1 MIFELLHTNEPDHPC
16 SHLLYSFKIEEQKK
30 NGYAK
35 IKIIKSQMIREGKY
49 TSSDEDYVMEELARY
64 SQKNK
69 KLYIKN
75 YSAKN
80 NIILSYYSKPCTTT
94 CMPFK
99 LNPGD
104 RLDFEAKDEISDLK
118 VMLFSKDEVASD
130 ELDGFADF
138 IKDMQ
143 NAQAIE
149 VTPFSIKPNGKLEFE
164 TRDEVS
170 DLRELVKHQ
179 PPASSSEE
187 HPPDQDSVHDHCRKE
202 DEAHPEPSSAA
213 EQATH
218 SGQEQQDCMKTSAD
232 QGHSKAPEPTR
243 LICI

>member
-1 MIFELLHTNEPDHPC
+1 MIFELLHTNEPGHTC

-35 IKIIKSQMIREGKY
+35 IKIIKSQIIKNGEY
-49 TSSDEDYVMEELARY
+49 TSRDEDYVMEELARY

-69 KLYIKN
+69 KLDIKN

-80 NIILSYYSKPCTTT
+80 DIHLSYYSKPCTTT

-104 RLDFEAKDEISDLK
+104 RLDFEFRE
-118 VMLFSKDEVASD
+118 
-130 ELDGFADF
+130 
-138 IKDMQ
+138 
-143 NAQAIE
+143 
-149 VTPFSIKPNGKLEFE
+149 
-164 TRDEVS
+164 EVS

-179 PPASSSEE
+179 PPASSSE
-187 HPPDQDSVHDHCRKE
+187 
-202 DEAHPEPSSAA
+202 

>member
-30 NGYAK
+30 NSYAK

-49 TSSDEDYVMEELARY
+49 TSRDEDYVMEELARY

-80 NIILSYYSKPCTTT
+80 DIILSYSSNPYTTT

-143 NAQAIE
+143 TTQAIE

-179 PPASSSEE
+179 SPASSSQEQA
-187 HPPDQDSVHDHCRKE
+187 PYHCRKE
-202 DEAHPEPSSAA
+202 GEAPPEQSPPAE

-218 SGQEQQDCMKTSAD
+218 PGQEQQDCMKTSAG

>member
-1 MIFELLHTNEPDHPC
+1 MIFDLLHTNEPDHPC
-16 SHLLYSFKIEEQKK
+16 SHLLYSFKIEEHKK

-35 IKIIKSQMIREGKY
+35 IKIIKTQMIREGKY

-80 NIILSYYSKPCTTT
+80 DIILSYNSNPYTTT

-104 RLDFEAKDEISDLK
+104 RLDFEFRE
-118 VMLFSKDEVASD
+118 
-130 ELDGFADF
+130 
-138 IKDMQ
+138 
-143 NAQAIE
+143 
-149 VTPFSIKPNGKLEFE
+149 
-164 TRDEVS
+164 EVS

-179 PPASSSEE
+179 SPASSSEE
-187 HPPDQDSVHDHCRKE
+187 HPPADHSHTDQDSVQYHCRKE
-202 DEAHPEPSSAA
+202 GEAPPETSSPAE

-218 SGQEQQDCMKTSAD
+218 SGQEQQDCMKKSAD
-232 QGHSKAPEPTR
+232 Q
-243 LICI
+243 

>member
-1 MIFELLHTNEPDHPC
+1 MD
-16 SHLLYSFKIEEQKK
+16 
-30 NGYAK
+30 
-35 IKIIKSQMIREGKY
+35 
-49 TSSDEDYVMEELARY
+49 ELARY
-64 SQKNK
+64 SQKNQ

-80 NIILSYYSKPCTTT
+80 DIHLSYYSKPCTTT

-104 RLDFEAKDEISDLK
+104 RLDFEFRE
-118 VMLFSKDEVASD
+118 
-130 ELDGFADF
+130 
-138 IKDMQ
+138 
-143 NAQAIE
+143 
-149 VTPFSIKPNGKLEFE
+149 
-164 TRDEVS
+164 EVS

-187 HPPDQDSVHDHCRKE
+187 HQPDQDSVHDHCRKE
-202 DEAHPEPSSAA
+202 DEAHPEPSSA

-218 SGQEQQDCMKTSAD
+218 SGQEQQDCMKTLAD
-232 QGHSKAPEPTR
+232 QEHSKAPEPTR

>member
-1 MIFELLHTNEPDHPC
+1 
-16 SHLLYSFKIEEQKK
+16 
-30 NGYAK
+30 
-35 IKIIKSQMIREGKY
+35 
-49 TSSDEDYVMEELARY
+49 MEELARY

-75 YSAKN
+75 YSTKN

-94 CMPFK
+94 CMPFT

-104 RLDFEAKDEISDLK
+104 RLDFEAKEEITDLK
-118 VMLFSKDEVASD
+118 GMLFSNTEVTPD

-149 VTPFSIKPNGKLEFE
+149 VTPFSIKPNEKLEFE
-164 TRDEVS
+164 TKDEVS

-179 PPASSSEE
+179 SPASSSQE
-187 HPPDQDSVHDHCRKE
+187 HPPADHSHTDQDSDQHHYRKE
-202 DEAHPEPSSAA
+202 GEAPPEQSSPAE
-213 EQATH
+213 EQATDP
-218 SGQEQQDCMKTSAD
+218 GQEQQDCMKTSAD
-232 QGHSKAPEPTR
+232 QEHSKAPEPTR
-243 LICI
+243 LIYI

>member
-1 MIFELLHTNEPDHPC
+1 MIFELVHTGEPDHPC
-16 SHLLYSFKIEEQKK
+16 SHLLYSFKIEEHKK

-35 IKIIKSQMIREGKY
+35 IKIIKAQMIREGKY

-75 YSAKN
+75 YSTKN

-94 CMPFK
+94 CMPFT

-104 RLDFEAKDEISDLK
+104 RLDFEAKEEITDLK
-118 VMLFSKDEVASD
+118 GMLFSNTEVTPD

-149 VTPFSIKPNGKLEFE
+149 VTPFSIKPNEKLEFE
-164 TRDEVS
+164 TRDGVS
-170 DLRELVKHQ
+170 DLRGLVKHQ
-179 PPASSSEE
+179 SPASSSQE
-187 HPPDQDSVHDHCRKE
+187 QAQYRCRKE
-202 DEAHPEPSSAA
+202 GEVPPEPSSAE

-218 SGQEQQDCMKTSAD
+218 SGQEQQDCMKTSAG
-232 QGHSKAPEPTR
+232 QEHSKAPEPTR